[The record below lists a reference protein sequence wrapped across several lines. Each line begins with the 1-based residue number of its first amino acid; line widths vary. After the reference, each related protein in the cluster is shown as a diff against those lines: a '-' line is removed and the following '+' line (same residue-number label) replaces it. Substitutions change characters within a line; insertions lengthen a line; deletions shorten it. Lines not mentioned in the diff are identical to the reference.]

1 MGKADVFERMR
12 ADHRYV
18 LREISILDRAAR
30 LSQAREEGADWPGDP
45 AIRVLDML
53 AKQFETHMAAE
64 DEILFPALAETLPQA
79 QVSIEPLRADHEALR
94 RMLQALKRRIK
105 EPAGKARDEQ
115 IGVELRDFVD
125 LLRIHIRKEEAVVIG
140 VAERMLQPREVEAL
154 AARMVSGRPDG
165 HAPEGA
171 RGKGERS

>member
-18 LREISILDRAAR
+18 LREISILDRAAER
-30 LSQAREEGADWPGDP
+30 GHEREAGSEWPGDP

-53 AKQFETHMAAE
+53 TRQFETHMAAE
-64 DEILFPALAETLPQA
+64 DEVLFPALAEALPQTRI
-79 QVSIEPLRADHEALR
+79 SLEPLAADHAALR
-94 RMLQALKRRIK
+94 GMLRSLKRLLM
-105 EPAGKARDEQ
+105 EPAGRVRDEQ
-115 IGVELRDFVD
+115 IGIDLRDFVD

-154 AARMVSGRPDG
+154 AARMVSGRSDRAG
-165 HAPEGA
+165 SEGA
-171 RGKGERS
+171 HGKGERS